1 MKNKEKSVSLRTHL
15 WIYFCSFTVAVMVI
29 LWIIQ
34 IFFLNTFFKSM
45 KLSELKKI
53 GHQIT
58 SQYELGE
65 EDFGEYWMRHSSNSG
80 VFAHIIN
87 EDGEIER
94 NSFVLPEAG
103 DNGEKPGD
111 MRGGPRK
118 MVDNDYFNS
127 FVSKLSE
134 TGANEV
140 AYVEESERFGA
151 TFAVYGAYIGKREG
165 KNMYLYLSSPLERT
179 DTTRKVLQTQ
189 LVIASAVSVF
199 LSLILAYFVAKRH
212 SRSIEKTTKSARELA
227 KGNYDVKFEHGSY
240 REINELADTLNYT
253 AGELSK
259 TEELRRDLIA
269 NVSHDLK
276 TPLTIIKSYAEMI
289 RDISGNNEE
298 KRNKHTGV
306 IIDEA
311 NRLSLLVNDMLD
323 LSQIQSGT
331 TQMKLEE
338 FDMNLTAAEIADS
351 LDYYREREGYKFVL
365 NTTAVHNAVGDSRK
379 IGQVIYNLVANAIN
393 YTGDDKTVYIS
404 VFDTENGVKF
414 TVRDT
419 GKGIAPDETERVW
432 DKYYKSSGTHTRQN
446 VGTGIGLSIVK
457 SILDAHHAEYGV
469 QTKENCGSTFWF
481 ELKENGLTN
490 K

>member
-1 MKNKEKSVSLRTHL
+1 MKEIKIKNVSLRIHL
-15 WIYFCSFTVAVMVI
+15 WVYFCSFTVAVMVI

-34 IFFLNTFFKSM
+34 IFFLNAFFKSM

-58 SQYELGE
+58 EQYELKE
-65 EDFGEYWMRHSSNSG
+65 ENFGRYWMRHSSNGG

-94 NSFVLPEAG
+94 NSLVIPEAG
-103 DNGEKPGD
+103 EPDGKLGEPHGA
-111 MRGGPRK
+111 PRR

-127 FVSKLSE
+127 FVSKISAAKE
-134 TGANEV
+134 KEA
-140 AYVEESERFGA
+140 AYVEESERMGA
-151 TFAVYGAYIGKREG
+151 TFAVYGAYIGKRGG
-165 KNMYLYLSSPLERT
+165 KNMYLYLTSPLERT

-189 LVIASAVSVF
+189 LLIASALSLF

-212 SRSIEKTTKSARELA
+212 SGSIEKATAGARELA
-227 KGNYDVKFEHGSY
+227 KGNYDITFEHGSY

-253 AGELSK
+253 AVELSK

-289 RDISGNNEE
+289 RDISGSNEE

-323 LSQIQSGT
+323 LSQMQSGT
-331 TQMKLEE
+331 TKMRLEA
-338 FDMNLTAAEIADS
+338 FDINFAVTAIADS
-351 LDYYREREGYKFVL
+351 LEYYREREGYKFIIH
-365 NTTAVHNAVGDSRK
+365 TDAKHNVIGDSRK
-379 IGQVIYNLVANAIN
+379 ISQVIYNLVANAIN
-393 YTGDDKTVYIS
+393 YTGNDKMIYIDT
-404 VFDTENGVKF
+404 FDTESGVKF

-419 GKGIAPDETERVW
+419 GKGIPSGEVPRVW

-446 VGTGIGLSIVK
+446 VGTGIGLSIVRN
-457 SILDAHHAEYGV
+457 ILDAHNAAYGV
-469 QTKENCGSTFWF
+469 DTRENQGSVFWF
-481 ELKENGLTN
+481 ELK
-490 K
+490 KADF

>member
-1 MKNKEKSVSLRTHL
+1 
-15 WIYFCSFTVAVMVI
+15 
-29 LWIIQ
+29 
-34 IFFLNTFFKSM
+34 
-45 KLSELKKI
+45 
-53 GHQIT
+53 
-58 SQYELGE
+58 
-65 EDFGEYWMRHSSNSG
+65 
-80 VFAHIIN
+80 
-87 EDGEIER
+87 
-94 NSFVLPEAG
+94 
-103 DNGEKPGD
+103 
-111 MRGGPRK
+111 
-118 MVDNDYFNS
+118 
-127 FVSKLSE
+127 
-134 TGANEV
+134 
-140 AYVEESERFGA
+140 
-151 TFAVYGAYIGKREG
+151 
-165 KNMYLYLSSPLERT
+165 
-179 DTTRKVLQTQ
+179 
-189 LVIASAVSVF
+189 
-199 LSLILAYFVAKRH
+199 
-212 SRSIEKTTKSARELA
+212 
-227 KGNYDVKFEHGSY
+227 
-240 REINELADTLNYT
+240 
-253 AGELSK
+253 
-259 TEELRRDLIA
+259 
-269 NVSHDLK
+269 
-276 TPLTIIKSYAEMI
+276 MI

-457 SILDAHHAEYGV
+457 SIMDAHHAEYGV